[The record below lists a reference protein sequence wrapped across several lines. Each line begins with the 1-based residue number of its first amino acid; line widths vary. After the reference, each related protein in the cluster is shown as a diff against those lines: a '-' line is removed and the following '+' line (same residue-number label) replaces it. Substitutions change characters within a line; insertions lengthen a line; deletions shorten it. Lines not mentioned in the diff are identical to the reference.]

1 MTAEDSSICNSLRI
15 CRNMGLTF
23 VIDLRLLKKK
33 QTGEI
38 TGTVLIMLLGRST
51 AKTV

>member
-1 MTAEDSSICNSLRI
+1 MIVEDSSICNSLKI
-15 CRNMGLTF
+15 SRNMRLTF
-23 VIDLRLLKKK
+23 VIDLGLLKKK

-38 TGTVLIMLLGRST
+38 TVALLIMLLEGSI